1 MTGAKVLM
9 WRATREVVA
18 DAKLDGGGPS
28 WSVLPFERYMIED
41 DTAEYP
47 MTFSVNW
54 EVHGQ
59 LDLDCLGMAVLE
71 VLEHHPLLNAR
82 LRQEAG
88 GKLLWIGRSVQNKE
102 SKDVGGAPLFVWEE
116 TPERNWQRLDLS
128 HEGPLRVIW
137 EKLAADPD
145 DAAEW
150 GTGGGR
156 LVFVFHHAASDGIG
170 SLEFCGDVFYAYQ
183 QHWKASQDASDG
195 ALGAS
200 DSQERHKRVRIADSE
215 LITERSTLDRSV
227 SGSVSA
233 WEALRFTLLETVR
246 FFLRRAV
253 VLRAGKT
260 GEKSVLDANSLATKR
275 EGHCGDEFCW
285 PDLWGV
291 ALSRHETDVLRR
303 GAENRGATLNEL
315 VTAVLMEVVNEIVEP
330 FTERKRRGWLSVLVP
345 INMRVRQR
353 RRLPACNA
361 IGYAFLKRARRDVAG
376 WEADLPGI
384 VAELRAIQ
392 SWKIGGMFLDAL
404 AKQEAWPRWM
414 RSLVKRVV
422 RPATFVFSFVGDPV
436 RRFAHRLP
444 MNDQGILLGEA
455 TISQMAGAPPPRPGT
470 EVAILGSLFGQRLT
484 LWCRPSGNA
493 FPGNSF
499 EEVRL
504 RIADRLQEV
513 IREMRTEPMESG
525 GDF

>member
-1 MTGAKVLM
+1 MSDSKVLI
-9 WRATREVVA
+9 WRATRGAVA
-18 DAKLDGGGPS
+18 DEKVGGAGPS

-47 MTFSVNW
+47 MTFSINW

-59 LDLDCLGMAVLE
+59 LDLDLLGKALLE
-71 VLEHHPLLNAR
+71 VLEHHPLLNAY
-82 LRQEAG
+82 LGQEAG
-88 GKLLWIGRSVQNKE
+88 GKLVW
-102 SKDVGGAPLFVWEE
+102 KDRCVETGGSADAGGIPPFVWEE
-116 TPERNWQRLDLS
+116 TPERDWQRLDLS
-128 HEGPLRVIW
+128 REGPLRVIW
-137 EKLAADPD
+137 EKVVANSD
-145 DAAEW
+145 DETEGRHA
-150 GTGGGR
+150 GGR
-156 LVFVFHHAASDGIG
+156 LIFVFHHAASDGIG
-170 SLEFCGDVFYAYQ
+170 SLEFCGDVFYAYL
-183 QHWKASQDASDG
+183 QHWKASQR
-195 ALGAS
+195 ALGGVTEALHE
-200 DSQERHKRVRIADSE
+200 QEKDKRVRIADRE
-215 LITERSTLDRSV
+215 LIIERSKLDRSV
-227 SGSVSA
+227 SGSVSN
-233 WEALRFTLLETVR
+233 WEALRFTVLETVR

-253 VLRAGKT
+253 VLRAKRVGNR
-260 GEKSVLDANSLATKR
+260 GETSVERTSSR
-275 EGHCGDEFCW
+275 GQVFCW
-285 PDLWGV
+285 PDLWGIT
-291 ALSRHETDVLRR
+291 LSRHETDVLRR

-315 VTAVLMEVVNEIVEP
+315 VTAVLMEVVNEVVEP
-330 FTERKRRGWLSVLVP
+330 TAGRKRKGWLAVLVP

-376 WEADLPGI
+376 WKADLPGI

-414 RSLVKRVV
+414 RSVVKRVV

-444 MNDQGILLGEA
+444 MHDGGLVLGEA
-455 TISQMAGAPPPRPGT
+455 TISHMAAAPPPRPGT
-470 EVAILGSLFGQRLT
+470 EVAILGSLFGQQLT
-484 LWCRPSGNA
+484 LWCRPSGVA

-499 EEVRL
+499 AEVRL

-513 IREMRTEPMESG
+513 INEIQVEPMVSG